1 VKVFL
6 YDMAAL
12 QAEYRVLSF
21 VVLGLLL
28 LAGAYAYQRMR
39 RGAGTLKGS

>member
-1 VKVFL
+1 
-6 YDMAAL
+6 
-12 QAEYRVLSF
+12 

-39 RGAGTLKGS
+39 RSNGPRLT